1 MVAVP
6 DRSSFTAKDS
16 VEYIWNSL
24 GLPAESLDA
33 LDLKGSGSGLPSSFK
48 IADLAQASIGLSA
61 LLAAQIHALRNAPRD
76 YTPSPANRPKPSGAP
91 SAASTRHPTATSAS
105 TTASPTT
112 APAQKL
118 YSGAPHPPTAPPS
131 APPSPPGAPSTSK
144 PPPPTPAASSPP

>member
-1 MVAVP
+1 MAAVP

-33 LDLKGSGSGLPSSFK
+33 LDLKGSGPGLPSSFK

-61 LLAAQIHALRNAPRD
+61 LLAAQIHALRNASPVPAVTVPRQHAVIEFKSERL
-76 YTPSPANRPKPSGAP
+76 YTLAGQPAQTIWGPISGL
-91 SAASTRHPTATSAS
+91 HATSD
-105 TTASPTT
+105 
-112 APAQKL
+112 
-118 YSGAPHPPTAPPS
+118 GAPHPPTAPPS